1 MKERFD
7 TYPLKSHERPTKI
20 YDYFVSGRGS
30 FPYDML
36 RYDGAWPATSTDA
49 ARMSI
54 SIADG
59 DAYRK
64 VRSVRLR
71 SYREPTIDRW
81 SSFVWSVGVEDLQ
94 DA

>member
-1 MKERFD
+1 MTRFD
-7 TYPLKSHERPTKI
+7 VYPLKTHERPAKI

-36 RYDGAWPATSTDA
+36 RYDAAWPATSEDA
-49 ARMSI
+49 ARMGV
-54 SIADG
+54 SIADRE
-59 DAYRK
+59 AYRK

-71 SYREPTIDRW
+71 SYHEPTIDRW

-94 DA
+94 KA